1 MRALLTA
8 CGLSLALAAASGCAR
23 AASVKVDHKTYGGI
37 PVTAYRDG
45 LPGLHP
51 AIFILY
57 GAHGLNA
64 SGAMYDAYAR
74 TLARAGDNAYIV
86 DYHARS
92 KVAATSG
99 NRKAVFAA
107 NLGAWVQAV
116 EQVISTVSDDPGV
129 DASRLGLL
137 GFSQGA
143 FLAIAVAADDPD
155 VGAVVEFY
163 GGIPPSLVGHLD
175 RLPPTLILH
184 GDADRVVPVSEA
196 HRLADALSATG
207 SRYDIVIY
215 PGAGHGF
222 NARLDSAAG
231 RDALRRTVKYFDDNL

>member
-1 MRALLTA
+1 VRALLA
-8 CGLSLALAAASGCAR
+8 SCGLALVLAAAPGRAG
-23 AASVKVDHKTYGGI
+23 AASVKVDHEVDGGI

-45 LPGLHP
+45 RPGLHP

-64 SGAMYDAYAR
+64 AGAMYDAYAR
-74 TLARAGDNAYIV
+74 ALVRAGDNAYVV

-92 KVAATSG
+92 KLAATSG
-99 NRKAVFAA
+99 NRTTIFAA

-116 EQVISTVSDDPGV
+116 EQVISAVSDEPGV

-143 FLAIAVAADDPD
+143 FLAVAVAADDAD

-196 HRLADALSATG
+196 HRLADALSSTG
-207 SRYDIVIY
+207 SRYDIMIY

-222 NARLDSAAG
+222 SAQLDSAAG
-231 RDALRRTVKYFDDNL
+231 RDALRRAVQYFGDNL